1 MKKIKKCLYKYPK
14 MTFISRNQIILLL
27 SFIFL
32 LGVTYILSISYGE
45 NLAKEKSV
53 SEKILAV
60 EDPIY
65 IEEKL
70 KIDLTLVQKYYLKEG
85 ETFTGVLRKAN
96 IEDEEINDVVDII
109 SKKID
114 LRKLKVGTLIE
125 TYTESIEDTKV
136 INEIII
142 YPDIEKK
149 IYVQKVKNK
158 FVAGEDKK
166 KLFSKLKLYEVE
178 IHNNIYESLKKLDT
192 PDEVIMEFVQLYSF
206 DIDFQRDIRKGNKI
220 KIFFDIYTDSQNN
233 YVKPGTIYF
242 SKIILNNESYDL
254 YRFQSE
260 GDEFVEYFNSEGKS
274 ATKALMK
281 TPINGARLSSGF
293 GMRKHPILGY
303 NKKHQGVDFAAP
315 TGTPIM
321 AAGTGHIEFVGNN
334 GGAGKYIRI
343 KHLNGY
349 KTSYSHLSK
358 YASGIQ
364 KNIKIRQGQVIGYVG
379 NTGLSTGPHL
389 HYEVIFNGKRIN
401 PMKMKLPSGKQLKDK
416 NLEIFLAEK
425 NRIDA
430 ALSELNS
437 MN

>member
-1 MKKIKKCLYKYPK
+1 
-14 MTFISRNQIILLL
+14 MTFINRNQIILLL
-27 SFIFL
+27 SFISLIGISYF
-32 LGVTYILSISYGE
+32 LSISFGE
-45 NLAKEKSV
+45 NLAREKKV
-53 SEKILAV
+53 SKKIITD
-60 EDPIY
+60 EDPIH

-70 KIDLTLVQKYYLKEG
+70 EIDFTLVQKYYLQEG
-85 ETFTGVLRKAN
+85 ETFTGALKQA
-96 IEDEEINDVVDII
+96 DLQDDEINDVVNII

-125 TYTESIEDTKV
+125 TYTKSINDKKT

-149 IYVQKVKNK
+149 IYVKKVNNK

-178 IHNNIYESLKKLDT
+178 IHNSIYESLKKIDT
-192 PDEVIMEFVQLYSF
+192 PDEIIMEFVQLYSF

-220 KIFFDIYTDSQNN
+220 KIFFEIYTDSQNN
-233 YVKPGTIYF
+233 YIKSGNINF
-242 SKIILNNESYDL
+242 SEIILDDESYEL

-260 GDEFVEYFNSEGKS
+260 GDEFVEYFNSDGKS

-364 KNIKIRQGQVIGYVG
+364 KNVKVRQGQVIGYVG

-425 NRIDA
+425 ERINA
-430 ALSELNS
+430 EVSELNS

>member
-1 MKKIKKCLYKYPK
+1 
-14 MTFISRNQIILLL
+14 MTFINRNQIILLL
-27 SFIFL
+27 SFISLIGISYF
-32 LGVTYILSISYGE
+32 LSISFGE
-45 NLAKEKSV
+45 NLAREKKV
-53 SEKILAV
+53 SKKIITDK
-60 EDPIY
+60 DPIH

-70 KIDLTLVQKYYLKEG
+70 EIDFTLVQKYYLQEG
-85 ETFTGVLRKAN
+85 ETFTGALKQA
-96 IEDEEINDVVDII
+96 DLQDDEINDVVNII

-125 TYTESIEDTKV
+125 TYTKSINDKKI

-149 IYVQKVKNK
+149 IYVKKVNNK

-166 KLFSKLKLYEVE
+166 RLFSKLKLYEVE
-178 IHNNIYESLKKLDT
+178 IHNSIYESLKKIDT
-192 PDEVIMEFVQLYSF
+192 PDEIIMEFVQLYSF

-220 KIFFDIYTDSQNN
+220 KIFFEIYTDSQNN
-233 YVKPGTIYF
+233 YIKSGNINF
-242 SKIILNNESYDL
+242 SEIILDDESYEL

-260 GDEFVEYFNSEGKS
+260 GDEFVEYFNSDGKS

-364 KNIKIRQGQVIGYVG
+364 KNVKVRQGQVIGYVG

-425 NRIDA
+425 ERINA
-430 ALSELNS
+430 EVSELNS
-437 MN
+437 RN

>member
-1 MKKIKKCLYKYPK
+1 
-14 MTFISRNQIILLL
+14 MTFINRNQIILLL
-27 SFIFL
+27 CFISLIGISYFS
-32 LGVTYILSISYGE
+32 SISFGE
-45 NLAKEKSV
+45 NLAREKKV
-53 SEKILAV
+53 SKKIITD
-60 EDPIY
+60 EDPIH

-70 KIDLTLVQKYYLKEG
+70 EIDFTLVQKYYLQEG
-85 ETFTGVLRKAN
+85 ETFTGALKQA
-96 IEDEEINDVVDII
+96 DLQDDEINDVVNII

-125 TYTESIEDTKV
+125 TYTKSVNDKKI

-149 IYVQKVKNK
+149 IYVKKVNNK

-178 IHNNIYESLKKLDT
+178 IHNSIYESLKKIDT
-192 PDEVIMEFVQLYSF
+192 PDEIIMEFVQLYSF

-220 KIFFDIYTDSQNN
+220 KIFFEIYTDSQNN
-233 YVKPGTIYF
+233 YIKSGNINF
-242 SKIILNNESYDL
+242 SEIILDDESYEL

-260 GDEFVEYFNSEGKS
+260 GDEFVEYFNSDGKS

-364 KNIKIRQGQVIGYVG
+364 KNVKVRQGQVIGYVG

-425 NRIDA
+425 ERINA
-430 ALSELNS
+430 EVSELNS

>member
-1 MKKIKKCLYKYPK
+1 
-14 MTFISRNQIILLL
+14 
-27 SFIFL
+27 
-32 LGVTYILSISYGE
+32 
-45 NLAKEKSV
+45 
-53 SEKILAV
+53 
-60 EDPIY
+60 
-65 IEEKL
+65 
-70 KIDLTLVQKYYLKEG
+70 
-85 ETFTGVLRKAN
+85 
-96 IEDEEINDVVDII
+96 
-109 SKKID
+109 
-114 LRKLKVGTLIE
+114 
-125 TYTESIEDTKV
+125 
-136 INEIII
+136 
-142 YPDIEKK
+142 
-149 IYVQKVKNK
+149 
-158 FVAGEDKK
+158 
-166 KLFSKLKLYEVE
+166 
-178 IHNNIYESLKKLDT
+178 
-192 PDEVIMEFVQLYSF
+192 MEFVQLYSF

-220 KIFFDIYTDSQNN
+220 KIFFEIYTDSQNN
-233 YVKPGTIYF
+233 YIKSGNINF
-242 SKIILNNESYDL
+242 SEIILDDESYEL

-260 GDEFVEYFNSEGKS
+260 GDEFVEYFNSDGKS

-364 KNIKIRQGQVIGYVG
+364 KNVKVRQGQVIGYVG

-425 NRIDA
+425 ERINA
-430 ALSELNS
+430 EVSELYS

>member
-1 MKKIKKCLYKYPK
+1 
-14 MTFISRNQIILLL
+14 MTFINRNQIILLL
-27 SFIFL
+27 SFISLIGISYF
-32 LGVTYILSISYGE
+32 LSISFGE
-45 NLAKEKSV
+45 NLAREKKV
-53 SEKILAV
+53 SKKIITD
-60 EDPIY
+60 EDPIH

-70 KIDLTLVQKYYLKEG
+70 EIDFTLVQKYYLQEG
-85 ETFTGVLRKAN
+85 ETFTGALKQA
-96 IEDEEINDVVDII
+96 DLQDDEINDVVNII

-125 TYTESIEDTKV
+125 TYTKSVNDKKI

-149 IYVQKVKNK
+149 IYVKKVNNK

-178 IHNNIYESLKKLDT
+178 IHNSIYESLKKIDT
-192 PDEVIMEFVQLYSF
+192 PDEIIMEFVQLYSF

-220 KIFFDIYTDSQNN
+220 KIFFEIYTDSQNN
-233 YVKPGTIYF
+233 YIKSGKIYF
-242 SKIILNNESYDL
+242 SEIILNDEIYEL

-260 GDEFVEYFNSEGKS
+260 GDEFVEYFNSDGKS

-364 KNIKIRQGQVIGYVG
+364 KNVKVRQGQVIGYVG

-416 NLEIFLAEK
+416 NLEIFLAKK
-425 NRIDA
+425 NRINA
-430 ALSELNS
+430 EMSELNS

>member
-1 MKKIKKCLYKYPK
+1 
-14 MTFISRNQIILLL
+14 MTFINRNQIILLL

-32 LGVTYILSISYGE
+32 LGISYFLSISFGE
-45 NLAKEKSV
+45 NLAREKKV
-53 SEKILAV
+53 SKKIITD
-60 EDPIY
+60 EDPIH

-70 KIDLTLVQKYYLKEG
+70 EIDFTLVQKYYLQEG
-85 ETFTGVLRKAN
+85 ETFTGALKQA
-96 IEDEEINDVVDII
+96 DLQDDEINDVVNII

-125 TYTESIEDTKV
+125 TYTKSVNDKKI

-149 IYVQKVKNK
+149 IYVKKVNNK

-178 IHNNIYESLKKLDT
+178 IHNSIYESLKKIDT
-192 PDEVIMEFVQLYSF
+192 PDEIIMEFVQLYSF

-220 KIFFDIYTDSQNN
+220 KIFFEIYTDSQNN
-233 YVKPGTIYF
+233 YIKSGKINF
-242 SKIILNNESYDL
+242 SEIILSDESYEL

-260 GDEFVEYFNSEGKS
+260 GDEFVEYFNSHGKS

-364 KNIKIRQGQVIGYVG
+364 KNVKVRQGQVIGYVG

-425 NRIDA
+425 NRINTEVSK
-430 ALSELNS
+430 LKS

>member
-1 MKKIKKCLYKYPK
+1 
-14 MTFISRNQIILLL
+14 MTFINRNQIILLL

-32 LGVTYILSISYGE
+32 LGISYFLSISFGE
-45 NLAKEKSV
+45 NLVREKKV
-53 SEKILAV
+53 SKKIITD
-60 EDPIY
+60 EDPIHF
-65 IEEKL
+65 EEKL
-70 KIDLTLVQKYYLKEG
+70 EIDFTLVQKYYLQEG
-85 ETFTGVLRKAN
+85 ETFTGALKQA
-96 IEDEEINDVVDII
+96 DLQDDEINDVVNII

-114 LRKLKVGTLIE
+114 LRKLNVGTLIE
-125 TYTESIEDTKV
+125 TYTKSVNDKKI

-149 IYVQKVKNK
+149 IYVKKVNNK

-178 IHNNIYESLKKLDT
+178 IHNSIYESLKKIDT
-192 PDEVIMEFVQLYSF
+192 PDEIIMEFVQLYSF

-220 KIFFDIYTDSQNN
+220 KIFFEIYTDSQNN
-233 YVKPGTIYF
+233 YIKSGNINF
-242 SKIILNNESYDL
+242 SEIILDDESYEL

-260 GDEFVEYFNSEGKS
+260 GDEFVEYFNSDGKS

-364 KNIKIRQGQVIGYVG
+364 KNVKVRQGQVIGYVG

-425 NRIDA
+425 ERINA
-430 ALSELNS
+430 EVSELYS

>member
-1 MKKIKKCLYKYPK
+1 
-14 MTFISRNQIILLL
+14 MTFINRNQIILLL
-27 SFIFL
+27 SFISLIGISYF
-32 LGVTYILSISYGE
+32 LSISFGE
-45 NLAKEKSV
+45 NLAREKKV
-53 SEKILAV
+53 SKKIITD
-60 EDPIY
+60 EDPIH

-70 KIDLTLVQKYYLKEG
+70 EIDFTLVQKYYLQEG
-85 ETFTGVLRKAN
+85 ETFTGALKQADL
-96 IEDEEINDVVDII
+96 EDDEINDVVNII

-125 TYTESIEDTKV
+125 TYTKSINDKKI

-149 IYVQKVKNK
+149 IYVKKVNNK

-178 IHNNIYESLKKLDT
+178 IHNSIYESLKKIDT
-192 PDEVIMEFVQLYSF
+192 PDEIIMEFVQLYSF

-220 KIFFDIYTDSQNN
+220 KIFFEIYTDSQNN
-233 YVKPGTIYF
+233 YIKSGNINF
-242 SKIILNNESYDL
+242 SEIILNDESYEL

-260 GDEFVEYFNSEGKS
+260 GDEFVEYFNSDGKS

-364 KNIKIRQGQVIGYVG
+364 KNIKVRQGQVIGYVG

-425 NRIDA
+425 NRINA
-430 ALSELNS
+430 EVSELNS

>member
-1 MKKIKKCLYKYPK
+1 
-14 MTFISRNQIILLL
+14 MTFINRNQIILLL
-27 SFIFL
+27 SFISLIGISYF
-32 LGVTYILSISYGE
+32 LSISFGE
-45 NLAKEKSV
+45 NLAREKKV
-53 SEKILAV
+53 SKKIITDK
-60 EDPIY
+60 DPIH

-70 KIDLTLVQKYYLKEG
+70 EIDFTLVQKYYLQEG
-85 ETFTGVLRKAN
+85 ETFTGALKQA
-96 IEDEEINDVVDII
+96 DLQDDEINDVVNII

-125 TYTESIEDTKV
+125 TYTKSVNDKKI

-149 IYVQKVKNK
+149 IYVKKVNNK

-178 IHNNIYESLKKLDT
+178 IHNSIYESLKKIDT
-192 PDEVIMEFVQLYSF
+192 PDEIIMEFVQLYSF

-220 KIFFDIYTDSQNN
+220 KIFFEIYTDSQNN
-233 YVKPGTIYF
+233 YIKSGNINF
-242 SKIILNNESYDL
+242 SEIILNDESYEL

-260 GDEFVEYFNSEGKS
+260 GDEFVEYFNSDGKS

-364 KNIKIRQGQVIGYVG
+364 KNVKVRQGQVIGYVG

-425 NRIDA
+425 ERINA
-430 ALSELNS
+430 EVSELYS

>member
-1 MKKIKKCLYKYPK
+1 
-14 MTFISRNQIILLL
+14 MTLINRNQIILLL

-32 LGVTYILSISYGE
+32 LVISYILSISFGE
-45 NLAKEKSV
+45 NLTKEKKA
-53 SEKILAV
+53 SEKIIIN

-65 IEEKL
+65 IEEEL
-70 KIDLTLVQKYYLKEG
+70 QIDFTIVQKYYLKEG
-85 ETFTGVLRKAN
+85 ETFTGALKQADL
-96 IEDEEINDVVDII
+96 EDDEINDVVNII

-125 TYTESIEDTKV
+125 TYTKSINDKKI

-149 IYVQKVKNK
+149 IYVKKVNNK

-178 IHNNIYESLKKLDT
+178 IHNSIYESLKKIDT
-192 PDEVIMEFVQLYSF
+192 PDEIIMEFVQLYSF

-220 KIFFDIYTDSQNN
+220 KIFFEIYTDSQNN
-233 YVKPGTIYF
+233 YIKSGNINF
-242 SKIILNNESYDL
+242 SEIILNDESYEL

-260 GDEFVEYFNSEGKS
+260 GDEFVEYFNSDGKS

-364 KNIKIRQGQVIGYVG
+364 KNVKVRQGQVIGYVG

-401 PMKMKLPSGKQLKDK
+401 PMKMRLPSGKQLKDK

-425 NRIDA
+425 DRINA
-430 ALSELNS
+430 EVSELNS

>member
-1 MKKIKKCLYKYPK
+1 
-14 MTFISRNQIILLL
+14 MTFINRNQIILLL
-27 SFIFL
+27 SFISLIGISYF
-32 LGVTYILSISYGE
+32 LSISFGE
-45 NLAKEKSV
+45 NLAGEKKV
-53 SEKILAV
+53 SKKIITD
-60 EDPIY
+60 EDPIH

-70 KIDLTLVQKYYLKEG
+70 EIDFTLVQKYYLQEG
-85 ETFTGVLRKAN
+85 ETFTGALKQA
-96 IEDEEINDVVDII
+96 DLQDDEINDVVNII

-125 TYTESIEDTKV
+125 TYTKSVNDKKI

-149 IYVQKVKNK
+149 IYVKKVNNK

-178 IHNNIYESLKKLDT
+178 IHNSIYESLKKIDT
-192 PDEVIMEFVQLYSF
+192 PDEIIMEFVQLYSF

-220 KIFFDIYTDSQNN
+220 KIFFEIYTDSQHN
-233 YVKPGTIYF
+233 YIKSGNINF
-242 SKIILNNESYDL
+242 SEIILDDESFEL

-260 GDEFVEYFNSEGKS
+260 GDEFVEYFNSDGKS

-364 KNIKIRQGQVIGYVG
+364 KNVKVRQGQVIGYVG

-425 NRIDA
+425 ERINA
-430 ALSELNS
+430 EVSELYS

>member
-1 MKKIKKCLYKYPK
+1 
-14 MTFISRNQIILLL
+14 MTFINRNQIILLL
-27 SFIFL
+27 SFISLIGISYF
-32 LGVTYILSISYGE
+32 LSISFGE
-45 NLAKEKSV
+45 NLAREKKV
-53 SEKILAV
+53 SKKIITD
-60 EDPIY
+60 EDPIH

-70 KIDLTLVQKYYLKEG
+70 EIDFTLVQKYYLQEG
-85 ETFTGVLRKAN
+85 ETFTGALKQA
-96 IEDEEINDVVDII
+96 DLQDDEINDVVNII

-114 LRKLKVGTLIE
+114 LRKLNVGTLIE
-125 TYTESIEDTKV
+125 TYTKSVNDKKI

-149 IYVQKVKNK
+149 IYVKKVNNK

-178 IHNNIYESLKKLDT
+178 IHNSIYESLKKIDT
-192 PDEVIMEFVQLYSF
+192 PDEIIMEFVQLYSF

-220 KIFFDIYTDSQNN
+220 KIFFEIYTDSQNN
-233 YVKPGTIYF
+233 YIKSGNINF
-242 SKIILNNESYDL
+242 SEIILNDESYEL

-260 GDEFVEYFNSEGKS
+260 GDEFVEYFNSDGKS

-358 YASGIQ
+358 YASSIQ
-364 KNIKIRQGQVIGYVG
+364 KNVKVRQGQVIGYVG

-425 NRIDA
+425 ERINA
-430 ALSELNS
+430 EVSELNS

>member
-1 MKKIKKCLYKYPK
+1 
-14 MTFISRNQIILLL
+14 MTFINRNQIILLL
-27 SFIFL
+27 SFISLIGISYF
-32 LGVTYILSISYGE
+32 LSISFGE
-45 NLAKEKSV
+45 NLAREKKV
-53 SEKILAV
+53 SKKIITD
-60 EDPIY
+60 EDPIH

-70 KIDLTLVQKYYLKEG
+70 EIDFTLVQKYYLQEG
-85 ETFTGVLRKAN
+85 ETFTGALKQADL
-96 IEDEEINDVVDII
+96 EDDEINDVVNII

-125 TYTESIEDTKV
+125 TYTKSINDKKI

-149 IYVQKVKNK
+149 IYVKKVNNK

-178 IHNNIYESLKKLDT
+178 IHNSIYESLKKIDT
-192 PDEVIMEFVQLYSF
+192 PDEIIMEFVQLYSF

-220 KIFFDIYTDSQNN
+220 KIFFEIYTDSQNN
-233 YVKPGTIYF
+233 YIKSGNINF
-242 SKIILNNESYDL
+242 SEIILDDESYEL

-260 GDEFVEYFNSEGKS
+260 GDEFVEYFNSDGKS

-364 KNIKIRQGQVIGYVG
+364 KNVKVRQGQVIGYVG

-425 NRIDA
+425 ERINA
-430 ALSELNS
+430 EVSELYS

>member
-1 MKKIKKCLYKYPK
+1 
-14 MTFISRNQIILLL
+14 MTFINRNQIILLL

-32 LGVTYILSISYGE
+32 LGISYFLSISFGE
-45 NLAKEKSV
+45 NLAREKKV
-53 SEKILAV
+53 SKKIITD
-60 EDPIY
+60 EDPIH

-70 KIDLTLVQKYYLKEG
+70 EIDFTLVQKYYLQEG
-85 ETFTGVLRKAN
+85 ETFTGALKQA
-96 IEDEEINDVVDII
+96 DLQDDEINDVVNII

-114 LRKLKVGTLIE
+114 LRKLNVGTLIE
-125 TYTESIEDTKV
+125 TYTKSVNDKKI

-149 IYVQKVKNK
+149 IYVKKVNNK

-178 IHNNIYESLKKLDT
+178 IHNSIYESLKKIDT
-192 PDEVIMEFVQLYSF
+192 PDEIIMEFVQLYSF

-220 KIFFDIYTDSQNN
+220 KIFFEIYTDSQNN
-233 YVKPGTIYF
+233 YIKSGNINF
-242 SKIILNNESYDL
+242 SEIILDDESYEL

-260 GDEFVEYFNSEGKS
+260 GDEFVEYFNSDGKS

-364 KNIKIRQGQVIGYVG
+364 KNVKVRQGQVIGYVG

-425 NRIDA
+425 ERINA
-430 ALSELNS
+430 EVSELYS

>member
-1 MKKIKKCLYKYPK
+1 
-14 MTFISRNQIILLL
+14 MTFINRNQIILLL
-27 SFIFL
+27 SFILL
-32 LGVTYILSISYGE
+32 LGISYILSISFGE
-45 NLAKEKSV
+45 NLAKEKRV
-53 SEKILAV
+53 SKKIIAN
-60 EDPIY
+60 ENPIY

-70 KIDLTLVQKYYLKEG
+70 EIDFTLVQKYHLKEG
-85 ETFTGVLRKAN
+85 ETFTGALKQADL
-96 IEDEEINDVVDII
+96 EDEEINDVVNII

-125 TYTESIEDTKV
+125 TYTKSINGKKI

-149 IYVQKVKNK
+149 IYVQKINNK

-166 KLFSKLKLYEVE
+166 KLFSKLKLHEVE
-178 IHNNIYESLKKLDT
+178 INNSIYETLKKIDT

-220 KIFFDIYTDSQNN
+220 KILFDIYTDSQSNF
-233 YVKPGTIYF
+233 VKPGTIYF
-242 SKIILNNESYDL
+242 SEIILKNESYEL

-260 GDEFVEYFNSEGKS
+260 GDEFVEYFSGDGKS

-358 YASGIQ
+358 YASGIK
-364 KNIKIRQGQVIGYVG
+364 KNIKVRQGQVIGYVG

-389 HYEVIFNGKRIN
+389 HYEVIFNGERIN
-401 PMKMKLPSGKQLKDK
+401 PMKMKLPSGKQLKGK
-416 NLEIFLAEK
+416 NLEVFLTEKEIINAELTL
-425 NRIDA
+425 
-430 ALSELNS
+430 LSS

>member
-1 MKKIKKCLYKYPK
+1 
-14 MTFISRNQIILLL
+14 MTFINRNQIILLL
-27 SFIFL
+27 SFISLIGISYF
-32 LGVTYILSISYGE
+32 LSISFGE
-45 NLAKEKSV
+45 NLAREKKV
-53 SEKILAV
+53 SKKIITD
-60 EDPIY
+60 EDPIH
-65 IEEKL
+65 IEKKL
-70 KIDLTLVQKYYLKEG
+70 EIDFTLVQKYYLQEG
-85 ETFTGVLRKAN
+85 ETFTGALKQA
-96 IEDEEINDVVDII
+96 DLQDDEINDVVNII

-114 LRKLKVGTLIE
+114 LRKLNVGTLIE
-125 TYTESIEDTKV
+125 TYTKSINDKKI

-149 IYVQKVKNK
+149 IYVKKVNNK

-178 IHNNIYESLKKLDT
+178 IHNSIYESLKKIDT
-192 PDEVIMEFVQLYSF
+192 PDEIIMEFVQLYSF

-220 KIFFDIYTDSQNN
+220 KIFFEIYTDSQNN
-233 YVKPGTIYF
+233 YIKSGNINF
-242 SKIILNNESYDL
+242 SEIILNDESYEL

-260 GDEFVEYFNSEGKS
+260 GDEFVEYFNSDGKS

-364 KNIKIRQGQVIGYVG
+364 KNVKVRQGQVIGYVG

-425 NRIDA
+425 ERINA
-430 ALSELNS
+430 EVSELYS

>member
-1 MKKIKKCLYKYPK
+1 
-14 MTFISRNQIILLL
+14 MTFINRNQIILLL

-32 LGVTYILSISYGE
+32 LGISYFLSISFGE
-45 NLAKEKSV
+45 NLAREKKV
-53 SEKILAV
+53 SKKIITD
-60 EDPIY
+60 EDPIH

-70 KIDLTLVQKYYLKEG
+70 EIDFILVQKYYLQEG
-85 ETFTGVLRKAN
+85 ETFTGALKQADL
-96 IEDEEINDVVDII
+96 EDDEINDVVNII

-125 TYTESIEDTKV
+125 TYTKSVNDKKI

-149 IYVQKVKNK
+149 IYVKKVNNK

-178 IHNNIYESLKKLDT
+178 IHNSIYESLKKIDT
-192 PDEVIMEFVQLYSF
+192 PDEIIMEFVQLYSF

-220 KIFFDIYTDSQNN
+220 KIFFEIYTDSQNN
-233 YVKPGTIYF
+233 YIKSGNINF
-242 SKIILNNESYDL
+242 SEIILDDESYEL

-260 GDEFVEYFNSEGKS
+260 GDEFVEYFNSDGKS

-364 KNIKIRQGQVIGYVG
+364 KNIKVRQGQVIGYVG

-425 NRIDA
+425 ERINA
-430 ALSELNS
+430 EVSELNS

>member
-1 MKKIKKCLYKYPK
+1 
-14 MTFISRNQIILLL
+14 MTFINRNQIILLL
-27 SFIFL
+27 SFISLIGISYF
-32 LGVTYILSISYGE
+32 LSISFGE
-45 NLAKEKSV
+45 NLAREKKV
-53 SEKILAV
+53 SKKIITD
-60 EDPIY
+60 EDPIH

-70 KIDLTLVQKYYLKEG
+70 EIDFTLVQKYYLQEG
-85 ETFTGVLRKAN
+85 ETFTGALKQA
-96 IEDEEINDVVDII
+96 DLQDDEINDVVNII

-125 TYTESIEDTKV
+125 TYTKSVNDKKI

-149 IYVQKVKNK
+149 IYVKKVNNK

-178 IHNNIYESLKKLDT
+178 IHNSIYESLKKIDT
-192 PDEVIMEFVQLYSF
+192 PDEIIMEFVQLYSF

-220 KIFFDIYTDSQNN
+220 KIFFEIYTDSQNN
-233 YVKPGTIYF
+233 YIKSGNINF
-242 SKIILNNESYDL
+242 SEIILNDESYEL

-260 GDEFVEYFNSEGKS
+260 GDEFVEYFNSDGKS

-364 KNIKIRQGQVIGYVG
+364 KNVKVRQGQVIGYVG

-425 NRIDA
+425 ERINA
-430 ALSELNS
+430 EVSELYS

>member
-1 MKKIKKCLYKYPK
+1 
-14 MTFISRNQIILLL
+14 MTFINRNQIILLL
-27 SFIFL
+27 SFISLIGISYF
-32 LGVTYILSISYGE
+32 LSISFGE
-45 NLAKEKSV
+45 NLAREKKV
-53 SEKILAV
+53 SKKIITDKDL
-60 EDPIY
+60 IH

-70 KIDLTLVQKYYLKEG
+70 EIDFTLVQKYYLQEG
-85 ETFTGVLRKAN
+85 ETFTGALKQA
-96 IEDEEINDVVDII
+96 DLQDDEINDVVNII

-125 TYTESIEDTKV
+125 TYTKSVNDKKI

-149 IYVQKVKNK
+149 IYVKKVNNK

-178 IHNNIYESLKKLDT
+178 IHNSIYESLKKIDT
-192 PDEVIMEFVQLYSF
+192 PDEIIMEFVQLYSF
-206 DIDFQRDIRKGNKI
+206 DIDFQRDIRKGNMI
-220 KIFFDIYTDSQNN
+220 KIFFEIYTDSQNN
-233 YVKPGTIYF
+233 YIKSGNINF
-242 SKIILNNESYDL
+242 SEIILDDESYEL

-260 GDEFVEYFNSEGKS
+260 GDEFVEYFNSDGKS

-364 KNIKIRQGQVIGYVG
+364 KNVKVRQGQVIGYVG

-425 NRIDA
+425 ERINA
-430 ALSELNS
+430 EVSELNS